1 MRCSASFHAC
11 GKWGSVSPSQTTA
24 RLPYLDD
31 LLVGLIINLN
41 CSDCLF
47 HLSQDH
53 IQMLIIGL
61 QRTRYFSAD
70 ILQLQELF

>member
-1 MRCSASFHAC
+1 MLSKLSCLREG
-11 GKWGSVSPSQTTA
+11 GKCVSKSDNFETT
-24 RLPYLDD
+24 PYLDD